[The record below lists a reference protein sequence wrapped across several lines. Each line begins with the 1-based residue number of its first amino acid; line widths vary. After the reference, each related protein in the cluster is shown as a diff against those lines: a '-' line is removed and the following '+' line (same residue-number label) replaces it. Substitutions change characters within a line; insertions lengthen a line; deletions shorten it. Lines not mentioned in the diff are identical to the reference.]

1 MSTREVWVTGLGVIS
16 AAGEGID
23 ALGRALRSSA
33 TTATIPAPGEYWLGR
48 APEASIGREGKRLDR
63 SARYF
68 LASAREAWRH
78 AGLGGADFDRRR
90 AAVLEG
96 SSVGPMADLLSSAR
110 QRATSVRPE
119 PVRPSDL
126 VRQML
131 GAGGAAFAQEM
142 GLEGAVYLVSAGSIS
157 AALAVAEGFWKI
169 QLGLADIVVAGG
181 AECPM
186 HDDIINTFAS
196 AGVLASA
203 GGDRAPCRPFD
214 IERCGTM
221 LGEGGSALVLED
233 AAHARARGATPLA
246 VIVGAGLTCESAG
259 MTNPDPSGR
268 GVSTVVS
275 QALMSTDLNSLGWI
289 KAHGTG
295 TRANDAAELR
305 GLASALGDRLHTC
318 PVTSLKP
325 LIGHCLGASGGI
337 EAVAAIL
344 ALADG
349 IVPPTLGTTRLDPE
363 LPRCL
368 IPMELLPTRAPVA
381 LLLSESFGGR
391 CAALALRQAA

>member
-23 ALGRALRSSA
+23 ALSRALRSSVTAA
-33 TTATIPAPGEYWLGR
+33 TMPATGEYWLGR

-63 SARYF
+63 SARFF
-68 LASAREAWRH
+68 LASAREAWRR
-78 AGLGGADFDRRR
+78 AGLEAADFDHGR

-96 SSVGPMADLLSSAR
+96 SSVGPMADLLSSAQR
-110 QRATSVRPE
+110 RATSVRPE

-181 AECPM
+181 AECPL
-186 HDDIINTFAS
+186 HADIINTFAS
-196 AGVLASA
+196 AGVLANA
-203 GGDRAPCRPFD
+203 GTAGAPCRPFD
-214 IERCGTM
+214 IDRCGTM

-259 MTNPDPSGR
+259 MTSPDPSGR
-268 GVSTVVS
+268 GVSTVVT
-275 QALMSTDLNSLGWI
+275 QALMGTDRNSLGWV

-305 GLASALGDRLHTC
+305 GLAAALGEGLGTC

-325 LIGHCLGASGGI
+325 LLGHCLGASGGI
-337 EAVAAIL
+337 EAVATIL
-344 ALADG
+344 ALGDG

-368 IPMELLPTRAPVA
+368 IPIERLPARAPVA